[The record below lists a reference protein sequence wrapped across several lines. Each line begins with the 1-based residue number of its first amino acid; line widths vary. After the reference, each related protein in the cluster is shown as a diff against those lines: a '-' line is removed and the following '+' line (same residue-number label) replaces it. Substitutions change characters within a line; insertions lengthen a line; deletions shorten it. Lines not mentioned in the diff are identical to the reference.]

1 MLGTWQSVALV
12 DLNQGNPRR
21 SPRLSF
27 LPGQRRPVGWCPV
40 QTHEIRKRFLDHF
53 VNAGHTE
60 VPSASVILDDPNLL
74 FVNAGMVQFVPFFL
88 GQRTA
93 PYTTA
98 TSIQK
103 CIRTPDID
111 EVGITTRH
119 NTFFQMAGNF
129 SFGDYFKRG
138 AIELA
143 WTLLTNPVSEGGYG
157 FDPERLWATVFY
169 DDDEA
174 VALWQEV
181 AGLPP
186 ERIQRRGMADNYW
199 SMGIPGPCGPCSEIY
214 YDRGPEYGVEGGP
227 EADENRYIE
236 IWNLVFMQN
245 ERGEGTSKDD
255 FEILGPLPR
264 QNIDTGM
271 GVERIACLLQ
281 GVDNVYETDLL
292 RPVIDTVEQYAPRGY
307 GQGNGTDDIRYRV
320 IADHTRTAAIIIADG
335 VTPSNEGRGYV
346 LRRLLR
352 RIIRS
357 AKLLGIEAPI
367 VGELM
372 ATVRDAMGPSYPE
385 LVTDFDRISRIAVAE
400 ETAFNRTLASGSK
413 LFEDAATATRS
424 SGKTQLAGS
433 DAFALH
439 DTYGFP
445 IELTLE
451 MAAEAGLSVDEL
463 GFRELMAEQRRRA
476 KADAAARKHAHAD
489 LSAFRE
495 LVDAGPTEFTGF
507 DELSSEARILGIFVD
522 GKRVPV
528 VAHHAPGDT
537 ELRVEIVLDR
547 TPLYAESGGQ
557 IADAG
562 WITGTGGSQSAKAA
576 VTDVQKIAKSLWV
589 HRVNVES
596 GEFVE
601 GDTIVA
607 AVDPHWRRGA
617 TQGHS
622 GTHMVHAAL
631 RQVLGPNAVQA
642 GSLNRPGYLRFD
654 FNSQSALTEEQRN
667 QVEEVSNEAVQA
679 DYPVN
684 TFLTGLEKA
693 KAMGAMAMF
702 GEQYPDEVRVVEIG
716 GPFSLELCGGTHVNN
731 SAQIGPITILGE
743 SSVGSGVRRVEAYVG
758 LDSFRHLSKER
769 ALMAG
774 LASSLKVPSDEV
786 PARVA
791 ILVEKLKTAEKELE
805 RVRLNAARSGAADAA
820 GTAEQIGTVRLV
832 AQRMAS
838 GMSAGDLRSLVGDIK
853 SRLGSDPGVVVL
865 IAEADSENGPTVP
878 FVVAA
883 NQAAQDAGVRANELV
898 QCVSTAVGG
907 RGGGKPDLAQ
917 GSGKDA
923 AGIEAALAAVRAELA
938 RG

>member
-1 MLGTWQSVALV
+1 M
-12 DLNQGNPRR
+12 
-21 SPRLSF
+21 
-27 LPGQRRPVGWCPV
+27 

-53 VNAGHTE
+53 VKAGHTE

-88 GQRTA
+88 GQRTP
-93 PYTTA
+93 PYATA

-129 SFGDYFKRG
+129 SFGDYFKRE

-143 WTLLTNPVSEGGYG
+143 WSLLTTSVADGGYG
-157 FDPERLWATVFY
+157 LDPEKIWTTVYF

-174 VALWQEV
+174 VQLWQQI
-181 AGLPP
+181 AGLPA

-199 SMGIPGPCGPCSEIY
+199 SMGIPGPCGPSSEIY
-214 YDRGPEYGVEGGP
+214 YDRGPEFGVEGGP
-227 EADENRYIE
+227 IANEDRYIE

-264 QNIDTGM
+264 KNIDTGM
-271 GVERIACLLQ
+271 GVERVAFILQ
-281 GVDNVYETDLL
+281 GVHNVYETDLL
-292 RPVIDTVEQYAPRGY
+292 RPVIDMVAERAPRGY
-307 GQGNGTDDIRYRV
+307 DAGNHADDVRYRI
-320 IADHTRTAAIIIADG
+320 IADHSRTAAILIGDG
-335 VTPSNEGRGYV
+335 VSPGNDGRGYV

-352 RIIRS
+352 RVVRS
-357 AKLLGIEAPI
+357 AKLLGIEGPV
-367 VGELM
+367 VGDLM

-385 LVTDFDRISRIAVAE
+385 LVEDFDRIRRIAVAE

-413 LFEDAATATRS
+413 LFDDVAGSTKSA
-424 SGKTQLAGS
+424 GKNTVSGS
-433 DAFALH
+433 DAFTLH

-451 MAAEAGLSVDEL
+451 MAAEAGLQVDEL

-489 LSAFRE
+489 LSAYRE

-507 DELSSEARILGIFVD
+507 DELSSQARILGIFVD

-528 VAHHAPGDT
+528 VAHGGTGGAGDGQ
-537 ELRVEIVLDR
+537 RVELVLDR

-557 IADAG
+557 IADEG
-562 WITGTGGSQSAKAA
+562 TISGTGSGASARAA
-576 VTDVQKIAKSLWV
+576 VTDVQKIAKTLWV

-601 GDTIVA
+601 GDTVVA
-607 AVDPHWRRGA
+607 AVDPGWRKGA

-654 FNSQSALTEEQRN
+654 FNWQGPLTDDQRSQI
-667 QVEEVSNEAVQA
+667 EEVTNEAVQA
-679 DYPVN
+679 DYEVH
-684 TFLTGLEKA
+684 TFTERLEKA
-693 KAMGAMAMF
+693 KAMGAMALF
-702 GEQYPDEVRVVEIG
+702 GEAYPDEVRVVEIG
-716 GPFSLELCGGTHVNN
+716 GPFSLELCGGTHVHN
-731 SAQIGPITILGE
+731 SAQIGPVTILGE
-743 SSVGSGVRRVEAYVG
+743 SSIGSGVRRVEAYVG
-758 LDSFRHLSKER
+758 LESFRHLAKER

-791 ILVEKLKTAEKELE
+791 NLVERLKAAEKELE
-805 RVRLNAARSGAADAA
+805 RTRMAGARAAATNAAAGA
-820 GTAEQIGTVRLV
+820 ERIGNVRVV
-832 AQRMAS
+832 AQRMS
-838 GMSAGDLRSLVGDIK
+838 GGMTAGELRSLIGDIRGK
-853 SRLGSDPGVVVL
+853 FGSDPAVVAL
-865 IAEADSENGPTVP
+865 IAEGEADSVP
-878 FVVAA
+878 YAVAA
-883 NQAAQDAGVRANELV
+883 NPAAQELGLRANDLVKEL
-898 QCVSTAVGG
+898 AVAVDG

-917 GSGKDA
+917 GSGKNPTGIDA
-923 AGIEAALAAVRAELA
+923 ALNALRSQIAAIA
-938 RG
+938 RVG

>member
-1 MLGTWQSVALV
+1 
-12 DLNQGNPRR
+12 
-21 SPRLSF
+21 
-27 LPGQRRPVGWCPV
+27 V

-53 VNAGHTE
+53 VKAGHTE
-60 VPSASVILDDPNLL
+60 VPSASVVLDDPNLL

-88 GQRTA
+88 GART
-93 PYTTA
+93 PEYSTA

-129 SFGDYFKRG
+129 SFGDYFKRR

-143 WTLLTNPVSEGGYG
+143 WTLLTNSVERGGYG
-157 FDPERLWATVFY
+157 LEPERIWATVYF

-174 VALWQEV
+174 VRLWQEI
-181 AGLPP
+181 AGLPQ

-199 SMGIPGPCGPCSEIY
+199 SMGIPGPCGPSSEIY
-214 YDRGPEYGVEGGP
+214 YDRGPEFGVEGGP
-227 EADENRYIE
+227 VVNEDRYIE
-236 IWNLVFMQN
+236 LWNLVFMQN
-245 ERGEGTSKDD
+245 ERGEGTGKED

-264 QNIDTGM
+264 KNIDTGM
-271 GVERIACLLQ
+271 GVERVAFILQ
-281 GVDNVYETDLL
+281 GVHNVYETDLL
-292 RPVIDTVEQYAPRGY
+292 RPVIETVAARAPRGY
-307 GQGNGTDDIRYRV
+307 DVGNHDDDVRYRV
-320 IADHTRTAAIIIADG
+320 IADHSRTAAILIGDG
-335 VTPSNEGRGYV
+335 VTPGNDGRGYV

-352 RIIRS
+352 RVIRS
-357 AKLLGIEAPI
+357 AKLLDIEGPI
-367 VGELM
+367 VGDLM

-385 LVTDFDRISRIAVAE
+385 LAADFDRIRRIAVAE
-400 ETAFNRTLASGSK
+400 ETAFNRTLAAGSK
-413 LFEDAATATRS
+413 LFDEVADTTKS
-424 SGKTQLAGS
+424 SGAKAISGS
-433 DAFALH
+433 DAFTLH

-451 MAAEAGLSVDEL
+451 MASEAGLRVDEV

-476 KADAAARKHAHAD
+476 KADADARKHAHAD
-489 LSAFRE
+489 LSAYRE

-528 VAHHAPGDT
+528 VTHGAEGAD
-537 ELRVEIVLDR
+537 RVELVLDR

-557 IADAG
+557 IADEG
-562 WITGTGGSQSAKAA
+562 TISGTGAGGSARAA
-576 VTDVQKIAKSLWV
+576 VTDVQKIAKTLWA

-601 GDTIVA
+601 GDTVVA
-607 AVDPHWRRGA
+607 AVDPQWRRGA

-654 FNSQSALTEEQRN
+654 FNWQGPLSDEQRI
-667 QVEEVSNEAVQA
+667 QIEEVTNQAVQA
-679 DYPVN
+679 DFEVH
-684 TFLTGLEKA
+684 TFTEQLDKA
-693 KAMGAMAMF
+693 KAMGAIAMF
-702 GEQYPDEVRVVEIG
+702 GERYPDEVRVVEIG
-716 GPFSLELCGGTHVNN
+716 GPFSLELCGGTHVHN
-731 SAQIGPITILGE
+731 SAQIGPVTILGE

-758 LDSFRHLSKER
+758 LESFRHLAKER

-791 ILVEKLKTAEKELE
+791 NLVERLKAAEKELE
-805 RVRLNAARSGAADAA
+805 RARLAGAKAAATNAAAGA
-820 GTAEQIGTVRLV
+820 ERIGNVRVV
-832 AQRMAS
+832 AQRMS
-838 GMSAGDLRSLVGDIK
+838 GGMTAADLRSLVGDIRGK
-853 SRLGSDPGVVVL
+853 LGSDPAVVAL
-865 IAEADSENGPTVP
+865 ISAISAGPEGESGSVP
-878 FVVAA
+878 YAVAA
-883 NQAAQDAGVRANELV
+883 NQAAQDLGIRANDLV
-898 QCVSTAVGG
+898 KQLAATVDG
-907 RGGGKPDLAQ
+907 RGGGKADLAQ

-923 AGIEAALAAVRAELA
+923 AGIDAALDAVRSEIAAIA
-938 RG
+938 RVG

>member
-1 MLGTWQSVALV
+1 M
-12 DLNQGNPRR
+12 
-21 SPRLSF
+21 
-27 LPGQRRPVGWCPV
+27 

-53 VNAGHTE
+53 VKAGHTE

-74 FVNAGMVQFVPFFL
+74 FVNAGMVQFVPYFL
-88 GQRTA
+88 GQRT
-93 PYTTA
+93 PPWDRA
-98 TSIQK
+98 TSVQK

-129 SFGDYFKRG
+129 SFGDYFKKD

-157 FDPERLWATVFY
+157 FDPEKLWATVY
-169 DDDEA
+169 LDDDEA
-174 VALWQEV
+174 IELWQQI

-214 YDRGPEYGVEGGP
+214 YDRGPEYGIEGGP
-227 EADENRYIE
+227 EANEDRYIE

-264 QNIDTGM
+264 KNIDTGM

-281 GVDNVYETDLL
+281 DVDNVYETDLV
-292 RPVIDTVEQYAPRGY
+292 RPVIDTVVAVAPRGY
-307 GQGNGTDDIRYRV
+307 GKGSHEDDVRYRI
-320 IADHTRTAAIIIADG
+320 IADHTRTAAVIIGDG
-335 VTPSNEGRGYV
+335 VSPGNEGRGYV

-352 RIIRS
+352 RIIR
-357 AKLLGIEAPI
+357 AARLLGVEQPI
-367 VGELM
+367 MADLM
-372 ATVRDAMGPSYPE
+372 STVRDAMSPSYPE
-385 LVTDFDRISRIAVAE
+385 LGTDFERIQRIAVAE
-400 ETAFNRTLASGSK
+400 ETAFNRTLASGSR
-413 LFEDAATATRS
+413 LFEEAARTTRA
-424 SGKTQLAGS
+424 SGKSTLSGS

-445 IELTLE
+445 LELTLE
-451 MAAEAGLSVDEL
+451 MAAEAGLSVDEQ
-463 GFRELMAEQRRRA
+463 GFRTLMSEQRQRA
-476 KADAAARKHAHAD
+476 KADAAARKQAHTD
-489 LSAFRE
+489 LSAYRE

-507 DELSSEARILGIFVD
+507 DELSTEARILGIFVD

-528 VAHHAPGDT
+528 VTHGQT
-537 ELRVEIVLDR
+537 EGADRVELVLDR
-547 TPLYAESGGQ
+547 TPFYAESGGQ
-557 IADAG
+557 IADEGA
-562 WITGTGGSQSAKAA
+562 ITGTGASATAKAA
-576 VTDVQKIAKSLWV
+576 VTDVQKIAKTLWT
-589 HRVNVES
+589 HRINVES

-601 GDTIVA
+601 GDAVTA
-607 AVDPHWRRGA
+607 AVDPKWRHGA

-631 RQVLGPNAVQA
+631 RQVLGPSAVQA

-654 FNSQSALTEEQRN
+654 FNWQGALTDDQRT
-667 QVEEVSNEAVQA
+667 QIEEVTNQAVEA

-684 TFLTGLEKA
+684 IFTTALDEA

-702 GEQYPDEVRVVEIG
+702 GENYPDQVRVVDIG
-716 GPFSLELCGGTHVNN
+716 GPFSLELCGGTHVRN
-731 SAQIGPITILGE
+731 SAQIGPVTILGE

-758 LDSFRHLSKER
+758 LDSFRHLAKER

-774 LASSLKVPSDEV
+774 LASSLKVPSEEV

-791 ILVEKLKTAEKELE
+791 QLVERLRAAEKELDKA
-805 RVRLNAARSGAADAA
+805 RLANARSAAANAAASAD
-820 GTAEQIGTVRLV
+820 TIGRVKVV
-832 AQRMAS
+832 AQRMAG

-853 SRLGSDPGVVVL
+853 GKLGAEPAVVAL
-865 IAEADSENGPTVP
+865 IAEGDNDSVP

-883 NQAAQDAGVRANELV
+883 NPAAQDLGLRANELV
-898 QCVSTAVGG
+898 KTLAGPVGG
-907 RGGGKPDLAQ
+907 RGGGKADMAQ
-917 GSGKDA
+917 GSGKGA
-923 AGIEAALAAVRAELA
+923 AGIDGALAALRAEIG

>member
-1 MLGTWQSVALV
+1 M
-12 DLNQGNPRR
+12 
-21 SPRLSF
+21 
-27 LPGQRRPVGWCPV
+27 

-53 VNAGHTE
+53 VKAGHTE

-74 FVNAGMVQFVPFFL
+74 FVNAGMVQFVPYFL
-88 GQRTA
+88 GARTP
-93 PYTTA
+93 PYSTA

-129 SFGDYFKRG
+129 SFGDYFKRR

-143 WTLLTNPVSEGGYG
+143 WTLLTNGVSEGGYG
-157 FDPERLWATVFY
+157 LDPERIWTTVYF

-174 VALWQEV
+174 VQLWQEI
-181 AGLPP
+181 AGLPA
-186 ERIQRRGMADNYW
+186 ERIQRRGMEDNYW
-199 SMGIPGPCGPCSEIY
+199 SMGIPGPCGPSSEIY
-214 YDRGPEYGVEGGP
+214 YDRGQEFGVGGGP
-227 EADENRYIE
+227 VANEDRYIE

-245 ERGEGTSKDD
+245 ERGEGSGKTD

-264 QNIDTGM
+264 KNIDTGM
-271 GVERIACLLQ
+271 GVERVAFILQ
-281 GVDNVYETDLL
+281 GVHNVYETDLL
-292 RPVIDTVEQYAPRGY
+292 RPVIDLVATRGPRPY
-307 GQGNGTDDIRYRV
+307 DVGNHEDDVRYRV
-320 IADHTRTAAIIIADG
+320 IADHSRTAAILIGDG
-335 VTPSNEGRGYV
+335 VTPGNDGRGYV

-352 RIIRS
+352 RVIRS
-357 AKLLGIEAPI
+357 AKLLGIEGRI

-385 LVTDFDRISRIAVAE
+385 LVADFDRIRRIAVAE
-400 ETAFNRTLASGSK
+400 ETAFNRTLVAGSK
-413 LFEDAATATRS
+413 LFDEVAGTTKATGAKAIS
-424 SGKTQLAGS
+424 GS
-433 DAFALH
+433 DAFTLH

-451 MAAEAGLSVDEL
+451 MAAEAGLQVDEI

-489 LSAFRE
+489 LTAYRE

-507 DELSSEARILGIFVD
+507 DELASEARILGIFVD

-528 VAHHAPGDT
+528 VAHGTDGAQQV
-537 ELRVEIVLDR
+537 ELVLDR

-557 IADAG
+557 IADEG
-562 WITGTGGSQSAKAA
+562 TINGTGAGESARAA
-576 VTDVQKIAKSLWV
+576 VTDVQKIAKTLWV

-601 GDTIVA
+601 GDTVVA
-607 AVDPHWRRGA
+607 AVDPEWRRGA

-654 FNSQSALTEEQRN
+654 FNWQGPLSDEQRT
-667 QVEEVSNEAVQA
+667 QIEEVTNEAVQA
-679 DYPVN
+679 DFEVH
-684 TFLTGLEKA
+684 TFTEQLEKA
-693 KAMGAMAMF
+693 KAMGAVALF
-702 GEQYPDEVRVVEIG
+702 GESYPEQVRVVEIG
-716 GPFSLELCGGTHVNN
+716 GPFSLELCGGTHVHN
-731 SAQIGPITILGE
+731 SAQIGPVTILGE

-758 LDSFRHLSKER
+758 LDSFRHLAKER

-774 LASSLKVPSDEV
+774 LASSLKVPSEEV

-791 ILVEKLKTAEKELE
+791 NLVERLKAAEKELE
-805 RVRLNAARSGAADAA
+805 RARVAGARAAATNAAAGA
-820 GTAEQIGTVRLV
+820 ERIGNVRVV
-832 AQRMAS
+832 AQRMSA
-838 GMSAGDLRSLVGDIK
+838 GMTAGDLRSLVADIRGKLGGDPAVVALI
-853 SRLGSDPGVVVL
+853 SEGDGGS
-865 IAEADSENGPTVP
+865 VP
-878 FVVAA
+878 YAVAA
-883 NQAAQDAGVRANELV
+883 NPAAQHLGFRANDLIKHLAATV
-898 QCVSTAVGG
+898 DG

-917 GSGKDA
+917 GSGKDPT
-923 AGIEAALAAVRAELA
+923 GIDAALEAVRSEIAVIA
-938 RG
+938 RVG

>member
-1 MLGTWQSVALV
+1 M
-12 DLNQGNPRR
+12 
-21 SPRLSF
+21 
-27 LPGQRRPVGWCPV
+27 

-53 VNAGHTE
+53 VKAGHTE

-88 GQRTA
+88 GQRTP
-93 PYTTA
+93 PYPTA

-111 EVGITTRH
+111 EVGVTTRH

-129 SFGDYFKRG
+129 SFGDYFKRE

-143 WTLLTNPVSEGGYG
+143 WTLLTNTVEDGGYG
-157 FDPERLWATVFY
+157 LDPQKLWATVYF

-174 VALWQEV
+174 VELWQEF
-181 AGLPP
+181 ANLRA

-199 SMGIPGPCGPCSEIY
+199 SMGIPGPCGPSSEIY
-214 YDRGPEYGVEGGP
+214 YDRGPEFGIDGGP
-227 EADENRYIE
+227 EANEDRYIE

-245 ERGEGTSKDD
+245 ERGEGTSKDS

-264 QNIDTGM
+264 KNIDTGM
-271 GVERIACLLQ
+271 GVERVAFLLQ
-281 GVDNVYETDLL
+281 GVSNVYETDLL
-292 RPVIDTVEQYAPRGY
+292 RPVIDAVALRAPRGY
-307 GQGNGTDDIRYRV
+307 DAGNHEDDVRYRI
-320 IADHTRTAAIIIADG
+320 IADHSRTAAILIGDG
-335 VTPSNEGRGYV
+335 VSPGNDGRGYV

-352 RIIRS
+352 RVIRS
-357 AKLLGIEAPI
+357 AKLLDIDDPI

-385 LVTDFDRISRIAVAE
+385 LVVDFDRINRIAVAE
-400 ETAFNRTLASGSK
+400 ETAFNRTLQSGSRLFEEVAAATRASGASV
-413 LFEDAATATRS
+413 LS
-424 SGKTQLAGS
+424 GS
-433 DAFALH
+433 DAFTLH

-451 MAAEAGLSVDEL
+451 MAAEADLQVDEL
-463 GFRELMAEQRRRA
+463 GFRELMAEQRSRA

-489 LSAFRE
+489 LTAYRE

-507 DELSSEARILGIFVD
+507 DELSSQATILGIFVD
-522 GKRVPV
+522 GRRVPV
-528 VAHHAPGDT
+528 VAHGT
-537 ELRVEIVLDR
+537 EEAAGVDRVELVLDR

-557 IADAG
+557 VADAG
-562 WITGTGGSQSAKAA
+562 TISGTGSSETARAA
-576 VTDVQKIAKSLWV
+576 VTDVQKIAKTLWV

-601 GDTIVA
+601 GDTVVA
-607 AVDPHWRRGA
+607 AADPDWRKGA

-654 FNSQSALTEEQRN
+654 FNWQGALTDEQRTEIEDVTN
-667 QVEEVSNEAVQA
+667 QAVQA
-679 DYPVN
+679 DYEVH
-684 TFLTGLEKA
+684 TSLEKLEKA

-702 GEQYPDEVRVVEIG
+702 GEAYPDEVRVVEIG
-716 GPFSLELCGGTHVNN
+716 GPFSLELCGGTHVHN
-731 SAQIGPITILGE
+731 SAQIGPVTILGE

-758 LDSFRHLSKER
+758 LESFKHLAKER

-786 PARVA
+786 PVRVA
-791 ILVEKLKTAEKELE
+791 NLVERLKVAEKEIE
-805 RVRLNAARSGAADAA
+805 RNRLASARGAAASAA
-820 GTAEQIGTVRLV
+820 DEAQHIGNVRVV
-832 AQRMAS
+832 AQRM
-838 GMSAGDLRSLVGDIK
+838 SAGMTAADLRSLAGDIRGK
-853 SRLGSDPGVVVL
+853 LGNDPAVVAL
-865 IAEADSENGPTVP
+865 IAEGPPGESPTVP
-878 FVVAA
+878 YAVAA
-883 NQAAQDAGVRANELV
+883 NSAAQDLGLRANDLV
-898 QCVSTAVGG
+898 KQLAAAVDG
-907 RGGGKPDLAQ
+907 RGGGKSDLAQ
-917 GSGKDA
+917 GSGKNSSRIDA
-923 AGIEAALAAVRAELA
+923 ALDALRAEIA
-938 RG
+938 RAG

>member
-1 MLGTWQSVALV
+1 
-12 DLNQGNPRR
+12 
-21 SPRLSF
+21 
-27 LPGQRRPVGWCPV
+27 V

-74 FVNAGMVQFVPFFL
+74 FVNAGMVQFVPYFL
-88 GQRTA
+88 GQRTP
-93 PYTTA
+93 PYNTA
-98 TSIQK
+98 TSVQK

-143 WTLLTNPVSEGGYG
+143 WALLTNPVDQGGYG

-174 VALWQEV
+174 AQLWQEI

-214 YDRGPEYGVEGGP
+214 YDRGPDYGIEGGP
-227 EADENRYIE
+227 EANEDRYIE

-245 ERGEGTSKDD
+245 ERGEGTSKND
-255 FEILGPLPR
+255 FAILGPLPR

-281 GVDNVYETDLL
+281 DVDNVYETDLVK
-292 RPVIDTVEQYAPRGY
+292 PVIDTVAQYAPRGY
-307 GQGNGTDDIRYRV
+307 AQGNHTDDVRYRI
-320 IADHTRTAAIIIADG
+320 IADHSRTAAIIIGDG
-335 VTPSNEGRGYV
+335 VTPGNEGRGYV

-352 RIIRS
+352 RIIRA
-357 AKLLGIEAPI
+357 AKLLGVEQAIMA
-367 VGELM
+367 ELM

-385 LVTDFDRISRIAVAE
+385 LVTDFERINRIAVAE
-400 ETAFNRTLASGSK
+400 ETAFNRTLAAGSK
-413 LFEDAATATRS
+413 LFEDAAESTRRAGKS
-424 SGKTQLAGS
+424 MLSGT
-433 DAFALH
+433 DAFTLH

-445 IELTLE
+445 IDLTLE
-451 MAAEAGLSVDEL
+451 MASEAGLSVDEL

-476 KADAAARKHAHAD
+476 KADAAARKHAHVD
-489 LSAFRE
+489 LTAYRE

-507 DELSSEARILGIFVD
+507 DELTSEARILGIFVD

-528 VAHHAPGDT
+528 AAHGGREQAA
-537 ELRVEIVLDR
+537 ERVEIVLDR

-557 IADAG
+557 IADIGTISGAG
-562 WITGTGGSQSAKAA
+562 GKARA
-576 VTDVQKIAKSLWV
+576 QVADVQKIAKTLFV

-601 GDTIVA
+601 GDTVTA
-607 AVDPHWRRGA
+607 AVDPQWRRGA

-654 FNSQSALTEEQRN
+654 FNWQGALTEQQRADIELIAN
-667 QVEEVSNEAVQA
+667 QAVEA
-679 DYPVN
+679 DYAVN
-684 TFLTGLEKA
+684 TFHTGLEKA
-693 KAMGAMAMF
+693 KLMGAMALF
-702 GEQYPDEVRVVEIG
+702 GEAYPEEVRVVEIG
-716 GPFSLELCGGTHVNN
+716 GPFSLELCGGTHVHN
-731 SAQIGPITILGE
+731 SAQIGPVTLLGE

-758 LDSFRHLSKER
+758 LDSFKHLSKER

-774 LASSLKVPSDEV
+774 LASSLKVPSEEV

-791 ILVEKLKTAEKELE
+791 NLVERLKVAEKELE
-805 RVRLNAARSGAADAA
+805 KARLASARAAAANAAAGAARV
-820 GTAEQIGTVRLV
+820 GSVRLV
-832 AQRMAS
+832 MQRMS
-838 GMSAGDLRSLVGDIK
+838 GEMSGGDLRSLVGDIRGK
-853 SRLGSDPGVVVL
+853 LGSEPAVIAL
-865 IAEADSENGPTVP
+865 IAEGADGAVP
-878 FVVAA
+878 YVVAA
-883 NQAAQDAGVRANELV
+883 NEGAQQLGLRAGDLV
-898 QCVSTAVGG
+898 KQLSEAVDG
-907 RGGGKPDLAQ
+907 RGGGKADLAQ
-917 GSGKDA
+917 GSGKKASGIDA
-923 AGIEAALAAVRAELA
+923 AMEALRAELA
-938 RG
+938 RS

>member
-1 MLGTWQSVALV
+1 M
-12 DLNQGNPRR
+12 
-21 SPRLSF
+21 
-27 LPGQRRPVGWCPV
+27 

-88 GQRTA
+88 GQRTP
-93 PYTTA
+93 PYDTA
-98 TSIQK
+98 VSIQK

-129 SFGDYFKRG
+129 SFGDYFKRR

-143 WTLLTNPVSEGGYG
+143 WALLTKPVSDGGYG
-157 FDPERLWATVFY
+157 MDPDRLWATVFY

-174 VALWQEV
+174 VGLWQEV

-214 YDRGPEYGVEGGP
+214 YDRGPDYGVEGGP
-227 EADENRYIE
+227 EANEDRYIE

-245 ERGEGTSKDD
+245 ERGEGTSKEE
-255 FEILGPLPR
+255 FAILGPLPR

-281 GVDNVYETDLL
+281 GVDNVYEIDLM
-292 RPVIDTVEQYAPRGY
+292 RPMIDKVAQRAPRGY
-307 GQGNGTDDIRYRV
+307 GAGSATDDVRYRV

-335 VTPSNEGRGYV
+335 VVPSNEGRGYV

-352 RIIRS
+352 RIVRS
-357 AKLLGIEAPI
+357 AKLLGIDTPI
-367 VGELM
+367 VGDLM
-372 ATVRDAMGPSYPE
+372 ACVRDAMGPSYPE
-385 LVTDFDRISRIAVAE
+385 LVTDFDRINRIAVAE
-400 ETAFNRTLASGSK
+400 ETAFNRTLVSGSR
-413 LFEDAATATRS
+413 LFEDAAASTTSA
-424 SGKTQLAGS
+424 GKTVLGGS
-433 DAFALH
+433 EAFALH

-451 MAAEAGLSVDEL
+451 MAAEAGLTVDEL

-507 DELSSEARILGIFVD
+507 DELSSQARIIGVFVD

-528 VAHHAPGDT
+528 VAHHPRVHS
-537 ELRVEIVLDR
+537 ESVPPERVEIVLDR

-557 IADAG
+557 IADVG
-562 WITGTGGSQSAKAA
+562 WITGTGGSAAAKAA
-576 VTDVQKIAKSLWV
+576 VTDVQKIAKTLWV
-589 HRVNVES
+589 HRINVES

-607 AVDPHWRRGA
+607 AVDPKWRHGA

-622 GTHMVHAAL
+622 GTHLVHGAL
-631 RQVLGPNAVQA
+631 REILGPNAVQA

-654 FNSQSALTEEQRN
+654 FNWQGALTEDQRS
-667 QVEEVSNEAVQA
+667 QIEVVTNEAVEA
-679 DYPVN
+679 DFPVN
-684 TFLTGLEKA
+684 TFVTGIEKA
-693 KAMGAMAMF
+693 KSMGAMALF

-716 GPFSLELCGGTHVNN
+716 GPFSLELCGGTHVRS
-731 SAQIGPITILGE
+731 SAQIGPVTILGE
-743 SSVGSGVRRVEAYVG
+743 SSVGSGVRRVEAYSG
-758 LDSFRHLSKER
+758 LDSFRYLAKER
-769 ALMAG
+769 ALLAG

-786 PARVA
+786 PGRVA
-791 ILVEKLKTAEKELE
+791 TLVDRLKVAEKELE
-805 RVRLNAARSGAADAA
+805 RMRLSAARSGAADAVA
-820 GTAEQIGTVRLV
+820 TAEQVGKVRLV
-832 AQRMAS
+832 AQRMPT
-838 GMSAGDLRSLVGDIK
+838 GMSGGDLRSLVGDIRA
-853 SRLGSDPGVVVL
+853 RLGSEAGVVVL
-865 IAEADSENGPTVP
+865 IAEGSDGKDGGGSTVP
-878 FVVAA
+878 FVVAV
-883 NQAAQDAGVRANELV
+883 NQAAQDAGVRASDLV
-898 QCVSTAVGG
+898 GGVAAAVGG
-907 RGGGKPDLAQ
+907 RGGGKADLAQ
-917 GSGKDA
+917 GSGTDPDGIDA
-923 AGIEAALAAVRAELA
+923 ALSAVRAELA
-938 RG
+938 RS

>member
-1 MLGTWQSVALV
+1 M
-12 DLNQGNPRR
+12 
-21 SPRLSF
+21 
-27 LPGQRRPVGWCPV
+27 

-53 VNAGHTE
+53 VKAGHTE

-74 FVNAGMVQFVPFFL
+74 FINAGMVQFVPFFL
-88 GQRTA
+88 GQRTP
-93 PYTTA
+93 PYATA

-143 WTLLTNPVSEGGYG
+143 WTLLTGSVSDGGYG
-157 FDPERLWATVFY
+157 LDPERIWATVY
-169 DDDEA
+169 LDDDEA
-174 VALWQEV
+174 IALWQEI
-181 AGLPP
+181 AGLPL

-199 SMGIPGPCGPCSEIY
+199 SMGIPGPCGPSSEIY
-214 YDRGPEYGVEGGP
+214 YDRGPEFGVDGGP
-227 EADENRYIE
+227 VANEDRYIE

-245 ERGEGTSKDD
+245 ERGEGTSKED

-271 GVERIACLLQ
+271 GIERVAFLLQ
-281 GVDNVYETDLL
+281 GVHNVYETDLV
-292 RPVIDTVEQYAPRGY
+292 RPVIDVVATRAPRGY
-307 GQGNGTDDIRYRV
+307 NTGNDADDVRYRI
-320 IADHTRTAAIIIADG
+320 IADHSRTAAILIGDG
-335 VTPSNEGRGYV
+335 VSPGNDGRGYV

-352 RIIRS
+352 RVIRS
-357 AKLLGIEAPI
+357 AKLLGIDDAI
-367 VGELM
+367 VGDLM

-385 LVTDFDRISRIAVAE
+385 LVTDFDRINRIAVAE

-413 LFEDAATATRS
+413 LFEDAAAATRS
-424 SGKTQLAGS
+424 AGVTVLSGS

-451 MAAEAGLSVDEL
+451 MASEAGLQVDEA
-463 GFRELMAEQRRRA
+463 GFRSLMAEQRQRA

-489 LSAFRE
+489 LSAYRE
-495 LVDAGPTEFTGF
+495 LIDAGPTEFTGF
-507 DELSSEARILGIFVD
+507 DELTTEARILGIFVD

-528 VAHHAPGDT
+528 VSHEDQKGMAADNV
-537 ELRVEIVLDR
+537 ELVLDR
-547 TPLYAESGGQ
+547 TPLYAEAGGQ

-562 WITGTGGSQSAKAA
+562 TISAGTARAA
-576 VTDVQKIAKSLWV
+576 VTDVQKIAQTLFV
-589 HRVNVES
+589 HRVNVTS

-601 GDTIVA
+601 GDTVTA
-607 AVDPHWRRGA
+607 AVDQAWRKGA

-654 FNSQSALTEEQRN
+654 FNWQGALTDDQRQ
-667 QVEEVSNEAVQA
+667 QVEEVTNEAVQA
-679 DYPVN
+679 DFEVH
-684 TFLTGLEKA
+684 TFTEDLEKA
-693 KAMGAMAMF
+693 KTMGAMAMF
-702 GEQYPDEVRVVEIG
+702 GEKYPEKVRVVEIG
-716 GPFSLELCGGTHVNN
+716 GPFSLELCGGTHVHN
-731 SAQIGPITILGE
+731 SAQIGPVTILGE

-758 LDSFRHLSKER
+758 LESFRHLAKER

-774 LASSLKVPSDEV
+774 LASSLKVPSEDV

-791 ILVEKLKTAEKELE
+791 NLIERLKAAEKELD
-805 RVRLNAARSGAADAA
+805 RARLANARAAASNAAAS
-820 GTAEQIGTVRLV
+820 AEQIGNVRLV
-832 AQRMAS
+832 VQRMA
-838 GMSAGDLRSLVGDIK
+838 GGIGGGDLRSLVGDIRGK
-853 SRLGSDPGVVVL
+853 LGEEPAVVAL
-865 IAEADSENGPTVP
+865 IADGEDSVP
-878 FVVAA
+878 YVVAA
-883 NQAAQDAGVRANELV
+883 NAAAQELGLRADDLV
-898 QCVSTAVGG
+898 KDLAAAVSG
-907 RGGGKPDLAQ
+907 RGGGKADLAQ
-917 GSGKDA
+917 GSGKDST
-923 AGIEAALAAVRAELA
+923 GIDAALAAVRAAVA
-938 RG
+938 RSTPA

>member
-1 MLGTWQSVALV
+1 
-12 DLNQGNPRR
+12 
-21 SPRLSF
+21 
-27 LPGQRRPVGWCPV
+27 V

-88 GQRTA
+88 GQRTP
-93 PYTTA
+93 PYPTA

-143 WTLLTNPVSEGGYG
+143 WALLTNSVAAGGYG
-157 FDPERLWATVFY
+157 MDPERLWATVY
-169 DDDEA
+169 LDDDEA
-174 VALWQEV
+174 AELWREI
-181 AGLPP
+181 ADLPA

-199 SMGIPGPCGPCSEIY
+199 SMGIPGPCGPSSEIY

-227 EADENRYIE
+227 IVNEDRYIE

-245 ERGEGTSKDD
+245 ERGEGTSKED

-264 QNIDTGM
+264 KNIDTGM
-271 GVERIACLLQ
+271 GVERVAFILQ
-281 GVDNVYETDLL
+281 GVQNVYETDLL
-292 RPVIDTVEQYAPRGY
+292 RPVIDLVAARAPRPY
-307 GQGNGTDDIRYRV
+307 DVGNHADDVRYRI
-320 IADHTRTAAIIIADG
+320 IADHSRTAAILIGDG
-335 VTPSNEGRGYV
+335 VSPGNDGRGYV

-352 RIIRS
+352 RVIRS
-357 AKLLGIEAPI
+357 AKLLGIDTPI

-385 LVTDFDRISRIAVAE
+385 LVNDFARIQRIAIAE
-400 ETAFNRTLASGSK
+400 ETAFNRTLVSGSR
-413 LFEDAATATRS
+413 LFDEVAGATKE
-424 SGKTQLAGS
+424 SGAKEVSGS
-433 DAFALH
+433 DAFTLH

-451 MAAEAGLSVDEL
+451 MASEAGLAVDEG

-489 LSAFRE
+489 LTAYRE

-507 DELSSEARILGIFVD
+507 DELTSEARILGIFVD

-528 VAHHAPGDT
+528 VSHGDSPDGDRGD
-537 ELRVEIVLDR
+537 RVELVLDR

-557 IADAG
+557 LADAG
-562 WITGTGGSQSAKAA
+562 SISGTGAGESARAA

-601 GDTIVA
+601 GDAVVA
-607 AVDPHWRRGA
+607 AVDAGWRKGA

-622 GTHMVHAAL
+622 GTHMVHGAL

-654 FNSQSALTEEQRN
+654 FNWQGALSDSQRTQI
-667 QVEEVSNEAVQA
+667 EEVTNEAVQA
-679 DYPVN
+679 DFEVHTYN
-684 TFLTGLEKA
+684 EKLERA
-693 KAMGAMAMF
+693 KAMGAMALF
-702 GEQYPDEVRVVEIG
+702 GEAYPDEVRVVEIG
-716 GPFSLELCGGTHVNN
+716 GPFSLELCGGTHVHN
-731 SAQIGPITILGE
+731 SAQIGPVTILGE
-743 SSVGSGVRRVEAYVG
+743 SSIGSGVRRVEAYVG
-758 LDSFRHLSKER
+758 LDSFRHLAKER

-774 LASSLKVPSDEV
+774 LASSLKVPSEEV

-791 ILVEKLKTAEKELE
+791 NLVERLKAAEKELE
-805 RVRLNAARSGAADAA
+805 RARQATARAAATNAAAGA
-820 GTAEQIGTVRLV
+820 ERIGNVRVV
-832 AQRMAS
+832 AQRMS
-838 GMSAGDLRSLVGDIK
+838 GGMTAADLRSLVGDIRGK
-853 SRLGSDPGVVVL
+853 LGSDPGVVAL
-865 IAEADSENGPTVP
+865 IATSDGSSVP
-878 FVVAA
+878 YAVAA
-883 NQAAQDAGVRANELV
+883 NAAAQDLGIRANDLIK
-898 QCVSTAVGG
+898 QLALAVDG
-907 RGGGKPDLAQ
+907 RGGGKADLAQ
-917 GSGKDA
+917 GSGKDPT
-923 AGIEAALAAVRAELA
+923 GIDAALAAVRSEIAAIA
-938 RG
+938 RVG